1 VVGTKVFNIK
11 VIDKMVAEES
21 GEVQYDACKWLT
33 IMMRLM
39 CRVETFH
46 SLANLVEVNVACGTG
61 LTVAILDFLVSL
73 VSGIIVSV

>member
-1 VVGTKVFNIK
+1 MVGTKVFNIK

-33 IMMRLM
+33 IIRLM

-46 SLANLVEVNVACGTG
+46 SLANLVEVNVACGG
-61 LTVAILDFLVSL
+61 LV
-73 VSGIIVSV
+73 